1 MVALSIE
8 PRIRY
13 ATTTDGVSIA
23 YWTLGDGPPVFVSS
37 PFVFCHAGL
46 EGQIP
51 LLERNYRRFA
61 STRMLVRWDVRNY
74 GKSQRGVAGL
84 GPEDWA
90 SDVSAVADDLSLDR
104 FDFVGLNFHPTIAAL
119 DPDRVRS
126 LVLVMPSAPRLAEL
140 LDDPDQ
146 AAVRSLAASNWDIF
160 TEAHGSFLQGW
171 HPDLS
176 LDLARFIRNS
186 VDQRDYLRI
195 MDAWRDW
202 DVTPYLP
209 EIRCPTLIVTSAHA
223 AGRAG
228 KHVTDGWLT
237 YASQIR
243 GSELVEIDG
252 NPLASEEVLDL
263 VAAFLD
269 RESPAGDPDLGN
281 DRSDRH
287 HDENTDADGRFRAV
301 MFTDIID
308 HTAMMTRLGDTAGR
322 LVLREHDR
330 ITRDALRRHHGTEI
344 KTMGD
349 GFLASF
355 DSVSQALN
363 CAVALQR
370 DFAQRTRAADEEPT
384 EPIRIRIGVNAG
396 EPVQEDG
403 DLFGAT
409 VIAAAR
415 IAAIADAGEILVPEA
430 VRHLVAGKEFAF
442 TSRGEYV
449 LKGFDEPCHLHE
461 VNWREPAGRQHS

>member
-1 MVALSIE
+1 MSIE
-8 PRIRY
+8 SRIRY
-13 ATTTDGVSIA
+13 TTARDGVRIA
-23 YWTLGDGPPVFVSS
+23 YWTLGEGLPVFVSS

-46 EGQIP
+46 EGRIP
-51 LLERNYRRFA
+51 LLERIYRRIA
-61 STRMLVRWDVRNY
+61 SNRMVVRWDIRNY
-74 GKSQRGVAGL
+74 GKSERGVEAL

-90 SDVSAVADDLSLDR
+90 SDVVAVADDLALDG

-119 DPDRVRS
+119 APDRVRS

-146 AAVRSLAASNWDIF
+146 AAVRSLAASNWDVF

-171 HPDLS
+171 HPDPS
-176 LDLARFIRNS
+176 TDLARFIRAS
-186 VDQRDYLRI
+186 VDQQDYLRI
-195 MDAWRDW
+195 MDAWREW

-209 EIRCPTLIVTSAHA
+209 RIRCPTLIVTSAHA

-228 KHVTDGWLT
+228 RHMSDGCLT
-237 YASQIR
+237 YASEIR
-243 GSELVEIDG
+243 GSEMVEIDG
-252 NPLASEEVLDL
+252 NPLASEVLDL
-263 VAAFLD
+263 VGSFLD
-269 RESPAGDPDLGN
+269 RESPTEYPDPRDDHG
-281 DRSDRH
+281 SH
-287 HDENTDADGRFRAV
+287 HRDANTGAEGRLKAV
-301 MFTDIID
+301 LFTDIVD

-322 LVLREHDR
+322 LVVSEHER

-355 DSVSQALN
+355 DSVSEALN
-363 CAVALQR
+363 CAVSLQR
-370 DFAQRTRAADEEPT
+370 AFADRIDTEDEAT
-384 EPIRIRIGVNAG
+384 EPIRIRIGLNAG
-396 EPVQEDG
+396 EPIQDEG

-415 IAAIADAGEILVPEA
+415 IAAIAGPGEILVPEA

-442 TSRGEYV
+442 VSRGEHT
-449 LKGFDEPCHLHE
+449 LKGFNEPYHLYEANWNETARSKHE
-461 VNWREPAGRQHS
+461 